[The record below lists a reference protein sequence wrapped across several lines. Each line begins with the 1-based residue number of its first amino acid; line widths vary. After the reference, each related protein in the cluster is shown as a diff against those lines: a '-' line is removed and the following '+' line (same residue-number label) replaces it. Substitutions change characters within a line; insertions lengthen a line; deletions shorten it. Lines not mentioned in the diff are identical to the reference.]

1 MPISVGLFEVHDK
14 IGFSMVGKLQV
25 LLQNFDIM
33 HCVVAFMNDENNTL
47 TSMAI
52 TLCYI
57 VDCQPLKFLWVYEG
71 TYFGHVMSR
80 TCQYGSNDE
89 RMVTSLKHV
98 NVKNAEV
105 SLQKTITWT
114 KKLRK
119 GR

>member
-14 IGFSMVGKLQV
+14 IEFSMVGKLQI

-33 HCVVAFMNDENNTL
+33 HCVVAFVKDENNNL

-52 TLCYI
+52 TLCSI
-57 VDCQPLKFLWVYEG
+57 VDCHPLKFLWVYEG

-98 NVKNAEV
+98 NVKNAQV
-105 SLQKTITWT
+105 NLQMTITWT